1 LRLTSQMRKEIL
13 EQPQALAET
22 YQNVINSAKQIQEL
36 WTSNNC
42 KRIITLAR
50 GSSANAANFAQFIF
64 ADLAQIQAQ
73 PQSVEIAID
82 FESKLDLTG
91 VLAIAISQ
99 SGETKET
106 ISALQWAKANGATT
120 LAISNNA
127 GSTLETISDLA
138 ISTIAGKEIAVPAT
152 KSYTTALMT
161 ISTIAAILGNNKT
174 ALAELAGVSQAVNEA
189 LDKCEFESI
198 LNELKNS
205 KTMISCGSGFTENT
219 AIEAALKFRE
229 TCYIDAIGISAA
241 ELQHGTKAL
250 FDEEETLLIF
260 TSGLSQ
266 RANAELLV
274 VAQKAVQNSMK
285 PIIFGNMATSNNFH
299 YIYSDETWPALVSV
313 FTLISQAQAL
323 VEALAVARGLDPD
336 SPRNL
341 SKVTQLEA

>member
-1 LRLTSQMRKEIL
+1 MRKEIL
-13 EQPQALAET
+13 EQPKALAET
-22 YQNVINSAKQIQEL
+22 YQNVLNSATQIQEL
-36 WTSNNC
+36 WAKNNC

-73 PQSVEIAID
+73 PQSVELAID
-82 FESKLDLTG
+82 FDSKLDLTG
-91 VLAIAISQ
+91 VLAIAVSQ

-106 ISALQWAKANGATT
+106 IAALTWAKANGATT
-120 LAISNNA
+120 LAISNNP
-127 GSTLETISDLA
+127 GSTLETIADLA

-152 KSYTTALMT
+152 KSYTTALMV
-161 ISTIAAILGNNKT
+161 ISTIAAILGDSKT
-174 ALAELAGVSQAVNEA
+174 ALAELAGVPQAVSVA
-189 LDKCEFESI
+189 LEKCEFDSI
-198 LNELKNS
+198 LKKLKNS

-250 FDEEETLLIF
+250 FEADETLLIF
-260 TSGLSQ
+260 TSGHSH
-266 RANAELLV
+266 RANSELAV
-274 VAQKAVQNSMK
+274 VAQRATQNSMT
-285 PIIFGNMATSNNFH
+285 PIIFGILPTSENFH
-299 YIYSDETWPALVSV
+299 HIYSDESWPALVSV
-313 FTLISQAQAL
+313 FTLITQAQAL

-341 SKVTQLEA
+341 SKVTQLES

>member
-1 LRLTSQMRKEIL
+1 MKKEIL
-13 EQPQALAET
+13 EQPKALAET
-22 YQNVINSAKQIQEL
+22 YQNVLNSTEKIKEL
-36 WTSNNC
+36 WSKNNC

-73 PQSVEIAID
+73 PQSVEVAID

-91 VLAIAISQ
+91 VLAIAVSQ

-106 ISALQWAKANGATT
+106 ISALTWAKANGATT
-120 LAISNNA
+120 IAISNNA
-127 GSTLETISDLA
+127 GSTLEKIADLA
-138 ISTIAGKEIAVPAT
+138 ISTIAGKEVAVPAT
-152 KSYTTALMT
+152 KSYTTALMV
-161 ISTIAAILGNNKT
+161 ISTLAAILGNNKT
-174 ALAELAGVSQAVNEA
+174 ALAELAAAPQAVSEA
-189 LDKCEFESI
+189 LAKCEFDSI
-198 LNELKNS
+198 LNKLKNS
-205 KTMISCGSGFTENT
+205 KTMISCGSGYSENT

-250 FDEEETLLIF
+250 FDENETLLIF
-260 TSGLSQ
+260 TSGLSHP
-266 RANAELLV
+266 ANAELAVL
-274 VAQKAVQNSMK
+274 AQKAAQNSMT
-285 PIIFGNMATSNNFH
+285 PIVFGNLANSDDFH
-299 YIYSDETWPALVSV
+299 YIYSDETWSALISV
-313 FTLISQAQAL
+313 FTLITQAQAL